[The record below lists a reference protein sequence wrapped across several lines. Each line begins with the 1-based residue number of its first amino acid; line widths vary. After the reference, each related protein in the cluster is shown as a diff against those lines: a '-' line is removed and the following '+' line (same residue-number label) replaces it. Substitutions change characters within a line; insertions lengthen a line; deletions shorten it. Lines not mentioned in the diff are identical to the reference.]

1 MTEPNEGSRVVRYG
15 RWVIRRRWWVLAAV
29 VAATAVAA
37 AGAKNL
43 GLASNYRVYFSEDNP
58 DLLAYEAIEN
68 IYARNDNALF
78 VIKPRQ
84 GTVFTPQTL
93 GAVRDLTEAAW
104 QIPYSTRVDAI
115 TNFQHTWAD
124 GDDLVVENL
133 LPPGPITAA
142 AASRVREL
150 SLNEPLLARRL
161 ISEDG
166 TTTGVNVRINLPGES
181 DSELLEAVN
190 HIRALEAE
198 YRELHPHLEIHT
210 TGISM
215 MNHAFAE
222 APMKDLPV
230 VMPLMFLMVTITI
243 IGFLRSAGGAT
254 ATLAVIGLSV
264 ATAVGVAG
272 HFGIRFDP
280 TSASAPTIILTLAIA
295 DSVHILV
302 SYFQALRRGVGKEDA
317 IVEALNVNAQAVFLT
332 SITTAIGFLSLNFSD
347 SPPFRLLGNVTA
359 FGVIV
364 AWLYS
369 MTVVPAT
376 LAIFPA
382 GKTAAA
388 EDGWLDRTIDRFSG
402 FIVRNARPVL
412 ALSATAAVLLSAAV
426 GRMAINDQ
434 FTEYFDERLPIRL
447 ANDFSTDN
455 LIGLYG
461 ITYSLDSGEPQGVTS
476 PEFLERA
483 DAFARWFEARPNVI
497 HVNSFTEVMKRLNR
511 NMHGDD
517 PAYYRIPDSGDLG
530 AQYLLLYEMSL
541 PYGLDMNDQVDVR
554 KQSIRMDVT
563 YGDADVAIV
572 ERDMA
577 LATEWLRDNGTSSMQ
592 EAVGTGITRMFS
604 QITRRNI
611 DSMILG
617 TVLGFGLISL
627 ILMGALG
634 SVRMGLISL
643 IPNLIP
649 TAMALGV
656 WALLVGEVGFAVSIV
671 AGLSIGIIV
680 DDTVHFLIK
689 YNHARRSAG
698 PEEAVRYAFRNVGT
712 AIIGTTVVVA
722 SGFAMLGLSTFRVT
736 AYMGLLTSMTVVSAL
751 IVDFFLLPSLLIAV
765 DRRAMAGQ
773 SKRSS
778 MMDIGTRKRRLS
790 RVAPTVALLAG
801 SALTSGVAL
810 AASGG
815 THPLSAQ
822 DAAERGREIAE
833 EVDRR
838 DRGWGDE
845 SNKLEMVLK
854 NRNGDVSKRVV
865 RRQVL
870 ETDIEGQGDKSIVVF
885 DSPRDVN
892 GTALLSHTHILDPDD
907 QWLFLPALGRVKRI
921 SSANKSGPFVGSE
934 FAFED
939 LVSQEVD
946 KYRYEWLRDEPC
958 GDLTCHVVQRTP
970 RYENSGYT
978 RQIVWWDDAEYRFQ
992 KVEYYD
998 RKDSLLKTL
1007 TYHGYQEYGVRFWRP
1022 DRMTMDNH
1030 QSGKSTDLVFT
1041 DYVFAAGL
1049 QDAEFTPARLRRV
1062 R

>member
-1 MTEPNEGSRVVRYG
+1 MTEPNEDSRVVRYA
-15 RWVIRRRWWVLAAV
+15 RWVIRRRWLVLAAV
-29 VAATAVAA
+29 LAVTAVAA

-43 GLASNYRVYFSEDNP
+43 GLASNYRVYFSQDNP
-58 DLLAYEAIEN
+58 DLLAYEAVEN
-68 IYARNDNALF
+68 IYTRNDNALF

-84 GTVFTPQTL
+84 GTVFTTETL
-93 GAVRDLTEAAW
+93 AAVRDLTEAAW

-115 TNFQHTWAD
+115 TNFQHTWAEA
-124 GDDLVVENL
+124 DDLIVEDL
-133 LPPGPITAA
+133 LPAGPITSAA
-142 AASRVREL
+142 AQRVRDV

-161 ISEDG
+161 VSEDG
-166 TTTGVNVRINLPGES
+166 TTTGVNVRVSLPGES
-181 DSELLEAVN
+181 DTELLEAVDY
-190 HIRALEAE
+190 IRGLEAE

-222 APMKDLPV
+222 APMEDMPV
-230 VMPLMFLMVTITI
+230 VMPLMFLVVMLTI

-254 ATLAVIGLSV
+254 ATVAVIGLSV

-272 HFGIRFDP
+272 HLGIRFDP
-280 TSASAPTIILTLAIA
+280 TSASAPTIIMTLAIA

-302 SYFQALRRGVGKEDA
+302 SYFQALRRGISKEDA
-317 IVEALNVNAQAVFLT
+317 IVEAISVNAQAVFLT
-332 SITTAIGFLSLNFSD
+332 SVTTAIGFLSLNFSD

-369 MTVVPAT
+369 MTVVPAV

-382 GKTAAA
+382 GKRASAK
-388 EDGWLDRTIDRFSG
+388 DRRLDRAIDRFSG
-402 FIVRNARPVL
+402 FIVRNAKPVL
-412 ALSATAAVLLSAAV
+412 ALSATAAVLLSASI

-447 ANDFSTDN
+447 ANDFSTEN

-461 ITYSLDSGEPQGVTS
+461 VTYSLDSGEPQGVTS

-517 PAYYRIPDSGDLG
+517 PAYYQIPDSGDLG

-541 PYGLDMNDQVDVR
+541 PYGLDVNDQVDVG

-577 LATEWLRDNGTSSMQ
+577 AASAWLAENGTPSMQ
-592 EAVGTGITRMFS
+592 AAVGTGITKMFS

-611 DSMILG
+611 DSMVLG
-617 TVLGFGLISL
+617 TVLGFGLISV
-627 ILMGALG
+627 ILMGALR

-643 IPNLIP
+643 VPNLIP
-649 TAMALGV
+649 TAIALGI

-689 YNHARRSAG
+689 YNHARRSVG
-698 PEEAVRYAFRNVGT
+698 PEEAVRYAFRHVGT
-712 AIIGTTVVVA
+712 AIIGTTVIVA
-722 SGFAMLGLSTFRVT
+722 AGFAMLGLSTFRVT
-736 AYMGLLTSMTVVSAL
+736 AYMGLLTSLTVVSAL
-751 IVDFFLLPSLLIAV
+751 VVDFFLLPALLIAV
-765 DRRAMAGQ
+765 DRRAPAHQ
-773 SKRSS
+773 TQRRST
-778 MMDIGTRKRRLS
+778 MDIRTNEIGLS
-790 RVAPTVALLAG
+790 RVAPVATLLLGAALTAAAAMAAVG
-801 SALTSGVAL
+801 SAQ
-810 AASGG
+810 
-815 THPLSAQ
+815 PLSAQ
-822 DAAERGREIAE
+822 DPGAKGLEIAE

-838 DRGWGDE
+838 DLGWGDE
-845 SNKLEMVLK
+845 SNNLEMILE
-854 NRNGDVSKRVV
+854 NRNGDVSTRVL

-870 ETDIEGQGDKSIVVF
+870 ETHVEGHGDKSIVVF

-892 GTALLSHTHILDPDD
+892 GTALLSHTRILDPDD

-946 KYRYEWLRDEPC
+946 KYEYEWLRDEAC

-970 RYENSGYT
+970 LYEKSGYT
-978 RQIVWWDDAEYRFQ
+978 RQVVWWDTEEYRFQ
-992 KVEYYD
+992 QVEYYD

-1007 TYHGYQEYGVRFWRP
+1007 TYHDYQQYAGQFWRP
-1022 DRMTMDNH
+1022 DRMSMENH
-1030 QSGKSTDLVFT
+1030 QSGKATDLVFS
-1041 DYVFAAGL
+1041 DYVFGAGL
-1049 QDAEFTPARLRRV
+1049 EESGFTPARLRRV